1 MAETLDP
8 VTALTYALSCSTD
21 SPEQATALKALR
33 AVFEAQPATI
43 PQFCPTLLGNAVAGK
58 DSLFKRFT
66 IELFG
71 YALGTNSLSL
81 ELRMQREFRYYDS
94 LIVTV
99 LSAIFLKFFIRYPCS
114 HLTLWHTFHPCIPLL
129 TRPIYHVF
137 SRGVFIYPVASDCL
151 ELAATLLAGAEN
163 SHILKLIIQCF
174 CNIYPLLFR
183 LM

>member
-43 PQFCPTLLGNAVAGK
+43 PQFCATLLGNAVAGK

-81 ELRMQREFRYYDS
+81 DLRAQREFRYYDS
-94 LIVTV
+94 LVVTIS
-99 LSAIFLKFFIRYPCS
+99 SAVFLKSFIRYPSS

-137 SRGVFIYPVASDCL
+137 HGHVHPVASDCL

-183 LM
+183 PM